1 MVTVRIVVDGTEYS
15 ADVTGNQV
23 NIDGRTYTVE
33 DKGDTIEVDGTPYK
47 VELKTGEVVVNGIPH
62 TLAQE
67 ASTGALKEKKQPSSA
82 GAVIAMMPGKV
93 LNVLVKEGDS
103 VQEGTVVCILEA
115 MKMQNELRTPKSGT
129 VRKVHVKAGANVD
142 KGDPLVEIE

>member
-23 NIDGRTYTVE
+23 NIDGRTYMVE
-33 DKGDTIEVDGTPYK
+33 DRGDTIEVDGTPYK
-47 VELKTGEVVVNGIPH
+47 VELKTGEVLVNGIPH

-67 ASTGALKEKKQPSSA
+67 ASTGALKEKKQSSSA

-103 VQEGTVVCILEA
+103 VQEGTVICILEA
-115 MKMQNELRTPKSGT
+115 MKMQNELRTPKNGT
-129 VRKVHVKAGANVD
+129 VKKVHVKAGANVD